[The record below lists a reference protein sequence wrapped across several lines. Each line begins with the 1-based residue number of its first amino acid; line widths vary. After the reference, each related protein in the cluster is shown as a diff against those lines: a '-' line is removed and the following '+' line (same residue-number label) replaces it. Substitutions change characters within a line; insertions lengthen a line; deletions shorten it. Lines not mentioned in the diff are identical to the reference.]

1 MPMVKDDTPPFL
13 FQMFRGWW
21 QWPVGCLFTRMID
34 RFMLILAGLV
44 VAGLAGSFLFYVSAL
59 ALLTSIAMALGL
71 IATLAL
77 GFWAGLNSTSQTP
90 ANTAKG
96 KTVQVINTT
105 GDVTFLPE
113 VPAVNMKRETGLRI
127 VTGAASNR

>member
-1 MPMVKDDTPPFL
+1 MLRDDTPPFL
-13 FQMFRGWW
+13 FQLCRVWW
-21 QWPVGCLFTRMID
+21 QWPMGCLFTGMID

-44 VAGLAGSFLFYVSAL
+44 VAGLVGSFLLYVSAL
-59 ALLTSIAMALGL
+59 ALLTSIAMVLGL

-90 ANTAKG
+90 GNTRKG

-113 VPAVNMKRETGLRI
+113 VPAVSMKRETGLRI

>member
-1 MPMVKDDTPPFL
+1 M
-13 FQMFRGWW
+13 
-21 QWPVGCLFTRMID
+21 GCLFTGMID

-44 VAGLAGSFLFYVSAL
+44 IAGLVGSFLLYVSAL
-59 ALLTSIAMALGL
+59 ALLTSIAVALGL
-71 IATLAL
+71 VATLAL
-77 GFWAGLNSTSQTP
+77 GFWAGLNSTGQTP
-90 ANTAKG
+90 ANTRRG

-105 GDVTFLPE
+105 GDVAFLPE

>member
-1 MPMVKDDTPPFL
+1 MPNKGDDAPPFL
-13 FQMFRGWW
+13 FQVYRLWR

-90 ANTAKG
+90 ATKG

-113 VPAVNMKRETGLRI
+113 VPVVNMKRETGLRI

>member
-1 MPMVKDDTPPFL
+1 M
-13 FQMFRGWW
+13 
-21 QWPVGCLFTRMID
+21 GCLFTGMID

-44 VAGLAGSFLFYVSAL
+44 IAGLIGSFLLYVSAL

-71 IATLAL
+71 VATLAL
-77 GFWAGLNSTSQTP
+77 GFWAGLNSTVQTP
-90 ANTAKG
+90 ANTRKG

>member
-1 MPMVKDDTPPFL
+1 M
-13 FQMFRGWW
+13 
-21 QWPVGCLFTRMID
+21 GCLFTGMID

-44 VAGLAGSFLFYVSAL
+44 IAGLIGSFLLYVSAL

-71 IATLAL
+71 VATLAL
-77 GFWAGLNSTSQTP
+77 GFWAGLNSTVQTP
-90 ANTAKG
+90 ANTRKG

-113 VPAVNMKRETGLRI
+113 VPAVNMKRDTGLRL
-127 VTGAASNR
+127 VTGAASHK

>member
-1 MPMVKDDTPPFL
+1 MGPKGAVE
-13 FQMFRGWW
+13 
-21 QWPVGCLFTRMID
+21 WPIGCLFQGMID
-34 RFMLILAGLV
+34 RFMLILAGLL
-44 VAGLAGSFLFYVSAL
+44 VAGLVGYFFFYVSAL
-59 ALLTSIAMALGL
+59 ALLTSIAMVLGL

-90 ANTAKG
+90 ANTRTA

-113 VPAVNMKRETGLRI
+113 VPAVSIKRETGLRI

>member
-1 MPMVKDDTPPFL
+1 M
-13 FQMFRGWW
+13 
-21 QWPVGCLFTRMID
+21 GCLFTRMID

-77 GFWAGLNSTSQTP
+77 GFWAGLNSTSQTS
-90 ANTAKG
+90 ANTHKG

-105 GDVTFLPE
+105 
-113 VPAVNMKRETGLRI
+113 
-127 VTGAASNR
+127 